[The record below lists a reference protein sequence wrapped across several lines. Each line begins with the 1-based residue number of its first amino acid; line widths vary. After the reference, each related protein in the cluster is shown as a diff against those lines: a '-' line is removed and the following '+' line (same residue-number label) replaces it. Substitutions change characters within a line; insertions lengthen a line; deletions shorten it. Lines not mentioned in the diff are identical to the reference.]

1 MDPIKGTDVSLAV
14 AKIAIEHAG
23 DVNRLEMAKAGLV
36 LDAVKENGARLVELL
51 ENLGQNVDLYA

>member
-1 MDPIKGTDVSLAV
+1 M